1 MKTRTESQAARI
13 AAPPPPPLV
22 AEPPP
27 MRADAQRNRLRVLQ
41 VAREVF
47 AAEGLGVPI
56 DEIARR
62 AGLGVGTLYRHF
74 PTKEALLEAI
84 LVTRM
89 EQVTEDARALAESDD
104 AGGAFFGF
112 LARLGEEGIAKKDLI
127 EALARAGFD
136 LKRTGSVKK
145 EMIRTVGRLLDR
157 AQQTGAVRCDV
168 AVEELLS
175 LVSGAFAAIDRYKGD
190 ASARGRLLAIVC
202 DGLRPPRPAPV
213 AKRAKKAKV

>member
-1 MKTRTESQAARI
+1 
-13 AAPPPPPLV
+13 
-22 AEPPP
+22 

-41 VAREVF
+41 VAQEVF

-84 LVTRM
+84 LVARM
-89 EQVTEDARALAESDD
+89 EQVTTDARALAESEDPG
-104 AGGAFFGF
+104 AAFFGF

-127 EALARAGFD
+127 EALHRAGFD
-136 LKRTGSVKK
+136 LKGAFVVKR

-157 AQQTGAVRCDV
+157 AQQAGAVRRDV
-168 AVEELLS
+168 AVEEVLS
-175 LVSGAFAAIDRYKGD
+175 LVGGAFSAIDRYRGD
-190 ASARGRLLAIVC
+190 ASARARLLSIVC
-202 DGLRPPRPAPV
+202 DGLRAPTPAPAV
-213 AKRAKKAKV
+213 RKRRI